1 MNDEELFNELN
12 RLKFEDF
19 ICVVIIILSVINING
34 DHNEIDY
41 LITGDNKYK
50 NKANHVFEFTLIVSF
65 FIYLYFVARNYKA
78 YKKTEPENK
87 KLYLIKVF
95 GSALLLAGVICL
107 IYFQVNQTNFIGEP
121 AI

>member
-1 MNDEELFNELN
+1 MNEEELYSELN

-41 LITGDNKYK
+41 LITGNKTYK

-65 FIYLYFVARNYKA
+65 FIYLYFLARNYKA
-78 YKKTEPENK
+78 YKKTAKENK
-87 KLYLIKVF
+87 KLYLIKTF
-95 GSALLLAGVICL
+95 GSSLLLAGIICL
-107 IYFQVNQTNFIGEP
+107 IYFQTNQTDFIGEP

>member
-1 MNDEELFNELN
+1 MNEEELFSELN

-41 LITGDNKYK
+41 LITGDKTYK
-50 NKANHVFEFTLIVSF
+50 NKANHVFEFTLIISF
-65 FIYLYFVARNYKA
+65 FIYLYFLARNYKA
-78 YKKTEPENK
+78 YKKTSRGNK
-87 KLYLIKVF
+87 KLYLIKIF
-95 GSALLLAGVICL
+95 GSSLLLAGIICL
-107 IYFQVNQTNFIGEP
+107 IYFQVNQTDFIGEP